1 MFNKILIANRGEIAV
16 RIIRAC
22 REMKIKTVAVYSTA
36 DAESL
41 PVQMADEAVCIGP
54 PAPRDSYLNAPNIIS
69 AAHITGA
76 DAIHPGIGFLS
87 ERSNFAEA
95 VEACGITFI
104 GPSGA
109 SMDKMGDK
117 SIARETMQRAGVPV
131 VPGGTFTTAQEA
143 LELAKKI
150 GFPLLVKASFG
161 GGGRGIRSVQ
171 NEEELPRAIE
181 IASNEAAS
189 AFGSGDVYLEKFI
202 EEPRHIEVQVIGDK
216 HGHAVHLGERDCS
229 IQSLRRQKIV
239 EEAPAANLA
248 PALRNR
254 LGDAAVRAAKAVGYS
269 GAGTIECLV
278 DKHGN
283 FYFMEMNKRLQVE
296 HCITEMVT
304 GVDIVKTQILVASG
318 EKLPFSQKE
327 IRLNGHAIEVRI
339 NAEDPER
346 NFAPSAGKIEKVI
359 LPGGL
364 GVRVDTHIYS
374 GYEVPPYYDSLLAKV
389 IVWGKDRDDA
399 IARAQRCLMEME
411 VVGVKTNIAF
421 CQKILS
427 NAYFRRG
434 EYTTDFLQ
442 RRILSEMSA
451 KDSS

>member
-109 SMDKMGDK
+109 SMDRMGDK

-239 EEAPAANLA
+239 EEAPAANLT

-318 EKLPFSQKE
+318 EKLPFTQKE
-327 IRLNGHAIEVRI
+327 IRPNGHSIEVRI

-346 NFAPSAGKIEKVI
+346 NFAPSAGKIEKAI

-399 IARAQRCLMEME
+399 ISRAQRCLMEME

-451 KDSS
+451 TVSA

>member
-304 GVDIVKTQILVASG
+304 GIDIVKTQILVASG
-318 EKLPFSQKE
+318 EKLQFSQKE

-451 KDSS
+451 KDSG

>member
-1 MFNKILIANRGEIAV
+1 MWYY
-16 RIIRAC
+16 
-22 REMKIKTVAVYSTA
+22 VYS
-36 DAESL
+36 
-41 PVQMADEAVCIGP
+41 
-54 PAPRDSYLNAPNIIS
+54 
-69 AAHITGA
+69 
-76 DAIHPGIGFLS
+76 
-87 ERSNFAEA
+87 
-95 VEACGITFI
+95 
-104 GPSGA
+104 PSGA

-411 VVGVKTNIAF
+411 VLGVKTNIAF
-421 CQKILS
+421 CQKILN

-451 KDSS
+451 KDSG

>member
-411 VVGVKTNIAF
+411 VLGVKTNIAF
-421 CQKILS
+421 CQKILN

-451 KDSS
+451 KDSG